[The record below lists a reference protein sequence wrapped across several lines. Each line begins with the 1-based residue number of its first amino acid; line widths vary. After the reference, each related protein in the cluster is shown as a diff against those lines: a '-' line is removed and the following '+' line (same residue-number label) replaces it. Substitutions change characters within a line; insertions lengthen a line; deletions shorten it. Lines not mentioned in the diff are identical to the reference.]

1 MHTIEISECAP
12 QLNDMLAV
20 LAAGEELLLLDAQ
33 RPIAKLLKLDSQAAD
48 TARGEQ
54 MARIMEQL
62 AEANP
67 FSEIDDPVAWQREIR
82 KDRLL
87 PGRE

>member
-1 MHTIEISECAP
+1 MHTIEINECAP
-12 QLNDMLAV
+12 QLNAMLAA
-20 LAAGEELLLLDAQ
+20 LSAGEEVMLLDAQ
-33 RPIAKLLKLDSQAAD
+33 RPIAKLLKLDSPVAD
-48 TARGEQ
+48 LARGEA

-62 AEANP
+62 AESNP

-82 KDRLL
+82 KDRPL